1 MVLFGKSLKHK
12 EFNMRCLVNGELV
25 TDKVNTSLITIYK
38 AIEDLESSIK
48 NINSTLS
55 KLDARITAL
64 EQSNN
69 EGE

>member
-1 MVLFGKSLKHK
+1 
-12 EFNMRCLVNGELV
+12 MRCLVSGDLA

-38 AIEDLESSIK
+38 ALEDLESSIK